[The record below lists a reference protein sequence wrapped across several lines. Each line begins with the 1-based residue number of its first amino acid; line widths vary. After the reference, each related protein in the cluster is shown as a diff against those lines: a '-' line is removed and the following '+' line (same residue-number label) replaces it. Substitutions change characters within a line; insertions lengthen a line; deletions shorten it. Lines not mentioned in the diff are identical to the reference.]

1 MTSKTSGMVGDR
13 NSSEP
18 SLNFLTIPAPFFSK
32 GGNFMITGSSKM
44 VGYRCKDCGNMVRT
58 LMELK
63 KEKDPVYSCPKCEGH
78 KFEKIETG
86 VITK

>member
-1 MTSKTSGMVGDR
+1 
-13 NSSEP
+13 
-18 SLNFLTIPAPFFSK
+18 
-32 GGNFMITGSSKM
+32 MITGSSKM

-58 LMELK
+58 LTELK